1 MDVEHAMIKNK
12 AMKWFEIL
20 DGYEAARRV
29 ILQDIVDFRA
39 TEEEKTPD
47 AIIGVIKK
55 AIKVINNAPY
65 PNLNLPNK

>member
-55 AIKVINNAPY
+55 A
-65 PNLNLPNK
+65 